1 MENQK
6 ELIERL
12 EREKEEYKRLYEE
25 ALKEIE
31 TLKKKNSR
39 GAGRKQ
45 RFDYRD
51 KELIRMYRIQ
61 GQTIEE
67 LAKSFN
73 CSNGLI
79 HKIIKE
85 EG

>member
-1 MENQK
+1 MESQK

-12 EREKEEYKRLYEE
+12 EKEKEEYRKLYEK

-31 TLKKKNSR
+31 TLKKRNSR

-45 RFDYRD
+45 RFNDRD

-67 LAKSFN
+67 LAKSFK
-73 CSNGLI
+73 CSAGLI